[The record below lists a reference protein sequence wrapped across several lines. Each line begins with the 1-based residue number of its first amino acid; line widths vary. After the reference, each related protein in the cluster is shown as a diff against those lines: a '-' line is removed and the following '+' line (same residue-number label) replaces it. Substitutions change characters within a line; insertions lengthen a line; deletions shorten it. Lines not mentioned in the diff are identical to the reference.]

1 MSDRPASSAA
11 VTSLLGR
18 IQSGDRTATNDLFPL
33 VYQELRGIAEHF
45 MRNQAPGHTLQPTA
59 VVNEAYMR
67 LVGPADMGW
76 ESRAHFFGAAAQA
89 IRRILTDHARTKHRV
104 KRGGGQRPVE
114 LDEQL
119 AIAAGGAGAPAEVDF
134 VSLDAALEKLA
145 ALDPDKARVVEL
157 RYFAGLT
164 GEQTAL
170 AMGVSPSTVARHW
183 EFARAWI
190 KREMESAAAQDAER
204 DA

>member
-18 IQSGDRTATNDLFPL
+18 IQSGDRAATNDLFPL

-119 AIAAGGAGAPAEVDF
+119 AVVAGGAGAPAEVDF
-134 VSLDAALEKLA
+134 VGLDAALEKLA

-190 KREMESAAAQDAER
+190 KREMESAAAQDAES